1 MNANFN
7 EEDRPDGERVQSV
20 QRALRILRC
29 LADEQPLWGVTELSR
44 RLAISKTVVAR
55 LLFTM
60 RDEGFVSQDVASGK
74 YRLGRAVFG
83 LAANYAG
90 ESDLLRI
97 GDRVLRQLVD
107 ETQLTAQIGVL
118 EGPYQIPLVVVLSP
132 KIMRV
137 SIRPGERRPAHATA
151 SGKALLAELSDAE
164 IRALF
169 PSGHLAAITSKTI
182 TTVDALLVELH
193 IGKARGYSVNR
204 DESTEGITAIGA
216 PIRDYHGKVSA
227 ALSLSSPTQFVPD
240 AQMPRLIQRVVSA
253 AGELTQLLGSTLL
266 SV

>member
-137 SIRPGERRPAHATA
+137 SIRPERLFWLNSATPRY
-151 SGKALLAELSDAE
+151 E
-164 IRALF
+164 
-169 PSGHLAAITSKTI
+169 
-182 TTVDALLVELH
+182 
-193 IGKARGYSVNR
+193 
-204 DESTEGITAIGA
+204 
-216 PIRDYHGKVSA
+216 
-227 ALSLSSPTQFVPD
+227 LSSPAGTLPRSHPKQSRPWTPCWLSYILARPEATPSTGMSQPRVS
-240 AQMPRLIQRVVSA
+240 PRLGRPFATTTARSR
-253 AGELTQLLGSTLL
+253 LLCH
-266 SV
+266 